1 MHPAHAAPAACRIA
15 EAGLPAETASRR
27 GSDVYYHLQDD
38 ISVGM
43 GSLYHILA
51 PRIAAKQA
59 KEDREERERLLLE
72 EMAERERLLREAKAE
87 RERLLKEG

>member
-1 MHPAHAAPAACRIA
+1 
-15 EAGLPAETASRR
+15 
-27 GSDVYYHLQDD
+27 
-38 ISVGM
+38 M